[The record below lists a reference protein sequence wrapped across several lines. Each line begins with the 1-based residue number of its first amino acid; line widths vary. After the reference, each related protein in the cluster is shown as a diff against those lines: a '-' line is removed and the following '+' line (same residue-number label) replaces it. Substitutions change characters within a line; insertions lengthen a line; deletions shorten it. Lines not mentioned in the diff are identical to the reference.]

1 MRDWPLPNE
10 AQTCALS
17 ELLLGETGVCLGHDR
32 AQWMRD
38 RLESLFS
45 RAGLDDWQQVLRR
58 VDHDTRFRHQVIEL
72 LLTQET
78 SWFRDPALFS
88 HLPSVFRGQGGGRIG
103 RQRLGFLGCA
113 TGQEVYS
120 TLIALDQAGLLGDG
134 VQSPVLALD
143 VSQRAVQVARRGCYS
158 LAQMQRGMS
167 RELMAQYF
175 QCSGDECCISPGL
188 RQWVEFRQG
197 SLLNLGAIG
206 RFDLLFCRNVLVY
219 FPPELR
225 ALTQQR
231 LLEHLNPGAILVLG
245 GSEKP
250 VGPVAD
256 CLERVV
262 LGASHVYRYRP

>member
-10 AQTCALS
+10 AQTCALA
-17 ELLLGETGVCLGHDR
+17 EVLLRETGVCLGHDR

-58 VDHDTRFRHQVIEL
+58 VDQDSGFRHEVIEL

-78 SWFRDPALFS
+78 RWFRDQALFS
-88 HLPSVFRGQGGGRIG
+88 HLPSLLRGQGEDRVIG
-103 RQRLGFLGCA
+103 QRLGFLGCA

-120 TLIALDQAGLLGDG
+120 TLITLDQAGLLGDG

-167 RELMAQYF
+167 QALLARYF
-175 QCSGDECCISPGL
+175 QRSGDECCISPNL

-206 RFDLLFCRNVLVY
+206 RFDVLFCRNVLVY
-219 FPPELR
+219 FSPELR
-225 ALTQQR
+225 AITQQR

-245 GSEKP
+245 ASEQP
-250 VGPVAD
+250 VGLVSD

-262 LGASHVYRYRP
+262 LGASHVYRYLP